1 MEGRDP
7 STAYAEPLRGSAYFA
22 QDDKAETMAQD
33 DKAETMAQDDRAET
47 MTTQQQSRND
57 YDAAEANPTQR
68 KPPARAGLPAEREK
82 VAIRKGS

>member
-7 STAYAEPLRGSAYFA
+7 STAYAEPLRGSAYL
-22 QDDKAETMAQD
+22 AQD

-57 YDAAEANPTQR
+57 YDAAAEADPTQR
-68 KPPARAGLPAEREK
+68 KPPSRAGLPAEREK